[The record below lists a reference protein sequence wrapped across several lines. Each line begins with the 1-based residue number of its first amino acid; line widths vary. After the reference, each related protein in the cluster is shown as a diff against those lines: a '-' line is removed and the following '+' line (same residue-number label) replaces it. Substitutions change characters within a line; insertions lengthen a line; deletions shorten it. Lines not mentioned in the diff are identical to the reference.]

1 MMGQVQELDA
11 LLKEVMGMRDRV
23 QRGLDKQDAA
33 DSSIGRLRAGMDTHL
48 QALGRYPSFI
58 DVGITVFMDV
68 YDWHVRHRQPIHIAR
83 MAEQRFAI
91 QFIATQLVVRWEVPD
106 LNFIGRP
113 RDI

>member
-1 MMGQVQELDA
+1 
-11 LLKEVMGMRDRV
+11 
-23 QRGLDKQDAA
+23 
-33 DSSIGRLRAGMDTHL
+33 
-48 QALGRYPSFI
+48 
-58 DVGITVFMDV
+58 
-68 YDWHVRHRQPIHIAR
+68 